1 MKKTGSFS
9 KRSQILSD
17 FESQPCLS
25 VLKFGMTTG
34 LKVSVNGTMAD
45 LKVSDN
51 GTMANLKVSDNGTM
65 ANLKVLNNGT
75 MADLKVSV
83 NGTMADLK
91 MSDNQGHC
99 KQCTEQCTQAD
110 RKVTI
115 INSQKG

>member
-9 KRSQILSD
+9 KHSQILSD
-17 FESQPCLS
+17 FESHPCLS

-45 LKVSDN
+45 
-51 GTMANLKVSDNGTM
+51 LKVSDNGTM

-91 MSDNQGHC
+91 MSDNQGHG